1 MNIVQRGIFSGLA
14 ATGEDRVVEYLA
26 AYLGATH
33 TVDGR
38 SEANHP
44 TMRYAAANGMLTLGE
59 NQYLYSEE
67 ARQRAVTA
75 LIQAVEHDT
84 WEPVRAISARAL
96 MSLGEKRAISILERV
111 SIHELESRVQRD
123 MRVAAQA
130 LRTANKTDEQLKQLR
145 KDLDQ
150 VREENRKQKEQLES
164 LEARVK

>member
-1 MNIVQRGIFSGLA
+1 MNMVQSSILSGLA
-14 ATGEDRVVEYLA
+14 ASGEDHVVEYIA

-33 TVDGR
+33 TVDGQ

-44 TMRYAAANGMLTLGE
+44 TMRSAAARGMLTLGE

-75 LIQAVEHDT
+75 LIQAIEHDT
-84 WEPVRAISARAL
+84 WDPVRAISARAL
-96 MSLGEKRAISILERV
+96 MSLGEKRAINVLER
-111 SIHELESRVQRD
+111 IARHELESHVQRN
-123 MRVAAQA
+123 MRVAAHA

-150 VREENRKQKEQLES
+150 VREENRKQKEQLAS